1 MNFLIFAWA
10 ATFFFG
16 LVNVVGKL
24 TSKYAI
30 KNIWFFNFLHVLF
43 PLLITIPLAVGNH
56 VGFPTHWGNLILAGI
71 FNALFNI
78 LFVLSIYHLDISIL
92 NPLFSFRT
100 GFGTILAVL
109 VLGETLNVTQILL
122 IGLIFVAGMFV
133 SLDEKFSIKS
143 FFKKPIFY
151 GLLMTFSLAIM
162 SIFISKAVKEVGFW
176 ETNLYN
182 PLIAQILMLFT
193 IPLFI
198 KEVKKTNR
206 MQILG
211 MAAMALFLALAN
223 ILANKAY
230 ATNVSISTAIMAVPM
245 SMIIVFILALVK
257 PGLLEKHTLK
267 VYAIRFAAAFT
278 MIGSALLLSK

>member
-1 MNFLIFAWA
+1 MSFIIFAWV

-16 LVNVVGKL
+16 MVNVVGKL

-30 KNIWFFNFLHVLF
+30 KNVWFFNFLHVLF

-56 VGFPTHWGNLILAGI
+56 VGIPTSWGNLIMSGI

-78 LFVLSIYHLDISIL
+78 FFVLAIYNLDISVL

-100 GFGTILAVL
+100 GFATILGVL
-109 VLGETLNVTQILL
+109 VLRETLGLTQILL
-122 IGLIFVAGMFV
+122 IGIIFVAGMFV
-133 SLDEKFSIKS
+133 SVDEKFSIKT
-143 FFKKPIFY
+143 FFKKPILY
-151 GLLMTFSLAIM
+151 GILMTLCLAIM
-162 SIFISKAVKEVGFW
+162 SIFISKAVKEVGYW
-176 ETNLYN
+176 ETNLFN
-182 PLIAQILMLFT
+182 PLIALILMLTT

-198 KEVKKTNR
+198 KDVKKINR
-206 MQILG
+206 MQISG
-211 MAAMALFLALAN
+211 MAAMSLFLAIAN

-230 ATNVSISTAIMAVPM
+230 AVSVSISTAIMAVPM